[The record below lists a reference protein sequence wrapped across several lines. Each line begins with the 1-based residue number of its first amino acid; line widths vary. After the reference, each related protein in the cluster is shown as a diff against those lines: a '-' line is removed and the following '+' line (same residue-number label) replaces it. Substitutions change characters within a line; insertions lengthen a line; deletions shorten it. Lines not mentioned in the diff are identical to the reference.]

1 MKDAGSR
8 PFLVAG
14 LLSCLVAA
22 GCGSG
27 NGKAAESSAA
37 QTSVSFSGPSVKVGA
52 ITSLTGPIA
61 YPDRV
66 SAARA
71 AVAGINSRG
80 GLAGHEVELDTCDD
94 HGNADGAAAC
104 ARQMVSDGVIALVGQ
119 NSVSD
124 NASTPILEAAGI
136 PQIATATRTPVSLNS
151 KLTYE
156 PGPSNQQG
164 YAFLAAYGAKK
175 LGGDVALVAFD
186 VPQTSGF
193 RDVVTTALRPG
204 KVTFSNTVLVPT
216 SQADYAPVVAS
227 ANREHPHSIL
237 FGLPLASLTQF
248 IKTDAST
255 GSKTT
260 YLSPIQY
267 APSDAAALGGT
278 AQLDRV
284 VTFTSYPP
292 TLRDTTNPV
301 LKRYITELKAQE
313 KTGDSDAA
321 LDKQTLGIQP
331 WFGFYVLEEVVKQT
345 KLDDISSAGLITAL
359 DSAKDID
366 LGDLVPTW
374 TPTAPGITGFS
385 RISNTSYFLVGYKN
399 GKPYQITP
407 EAVSLEA
414 ALKGKF

>member
-1 MKDAGSR
+1 MKDARSR

-27 NGKAAESSAA
+27 NGEAAESSAA

-66 SAARA
+66 SAAKA

-80 GLAGHEVELDTCDD
+80 GLAGHEVELDACDD

-164 YAFLAAYGAKK
+164 YAFLAAY
-175 LGGDVALVAFD
+175 
-186 VPQTSGF
+186 
-193 RDVVTTALRPG
+193 
-204 KVTFSNTVLVPT
+204 
-216 SQADYAPVVAS
+216 
-227 ANREHPHSIL
+227 
-237 FGLPLASLTQF
+237 
-248 IKTDAST
+248 
-255 GSKTT
+255 
-260 YLSPIQY
+260 
-267 APSDAAALGGT
+267 
-278 AQLDRV
+278 
-284 VTFTSYPP
+284 
-292 TLRDTTNPV
+292 
-301 LKRYITELKAQE
+301 
-313 KTGDSDAA
+313 
-321 LDKQTLGIQP
+321 
-331 WFGFYVLEEVVKQT
+331 
-345 KLDDISSAGLITAL
+345 
-359 DSAKDID
+359 
-366 LGDLVPTW
+366 
-374 TPTAPGITGFS
+374 
-385 RISNTSYFLVGYKN
+385 
-399 GKPYQITP
+399 
-407 EAVSLEA
+407 
-414 ALKGKF
+414 